1 VSKEEDAVRK
11 ASEKFYAA
19 INRMVNGD
27 TRPMTEAWS
36 HGGHVTA
43 MHPIGG
49 RMVGWDEVRKSFEDV
64 ARIASDGRVT
74 LEEQAIQVA
83 GDLAYEVGVERGQ
96 ATFAGKRIPIDIRV
110 TNIYRR
116 ESGTWKVAHHHTD
129 FSAAMV
135 DAVKHAPIK
144 S

>member
-1 VSKEEDAVRK
+1 MSKDEDAVRK

-19 INRMVNGD
+19 INRMTNGD
-27 TRPMTEAWS
+27 ARAMADAWS
-36 HGGHVTA
+36 HGRNVTA

-49 RMVGWDEVRKSFEDV
+49 RQVGWDEVRKSFEGV
-64 ARIASDGRVT
+64 ARIASEGRVS
-74 LEEQAIQVA
+74 LAEQSIEVA
-83 GDLAYEVGVERGQ
+83 GDLAYEVGIERGQ
-96 ATFAGKRIPIDIRV
+96 AKLAGKQVPIDIRV

-116 ESGTWKVAHHHTD
+116 EGDAWKLVHHHTD

-135 DAVKHAPIK
+135 EAVDRASVK